1 MPALEAP
8 APVNKMTVPVP
19 VLAVPRRAA
28 PPRPPAPTAA
38 VLKVQSET
46 AEYLRERERLERQS
60 VLRGLVWLALVA
72 FGVSLLRAGVDRAFY
87 AGWWRQW

>member
-1 MPALEAP
+1 MAEVRASERVASPGRPDL
-8 APVNKMTVPVP
+8 
-19 VLAVPRRAA
+19 RRAA
-28 PPRPPAPTAA
+28 APRAPEPTRG
-38 VLKVQSET
+38 VLQQQLET
-46 AEYLRERERLERQS
+46 AEYLRERESVERQS